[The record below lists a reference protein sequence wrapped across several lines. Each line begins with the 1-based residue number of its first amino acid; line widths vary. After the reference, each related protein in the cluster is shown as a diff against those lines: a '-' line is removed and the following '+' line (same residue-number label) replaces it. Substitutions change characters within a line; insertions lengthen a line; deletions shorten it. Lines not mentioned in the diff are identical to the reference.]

1 MTYNNENAMMETK
14 KDFILPAMVEDDCIS
29 VDVSEDYEGLRLS
42 FPRVKIPG
50 GGSLQFEIPSDDP
63 ENPDYTKY
71 IEGVILYNHDTCAY
85 WPEGSEY
92 DDNVT
97 PLCSSVD
104 GKTGYGAPG
113 GICATCALNQYGS
126 VEKGKGKACKN
137 MRNLYILRSGEHMPM
152 LLSLPPTSL
161 RPYSDFITAAFATR
175 RRPIYSGVVQIGLK
189 RVDNGSNTY
198 SVATFRLVQRF
209 EGNDLL
215 QIKQYLIAAGID
227 AKHSNEDQIARFP
240 EWVRRYGDRIGNFGG
255 IDTDAVCRLSEAE
268 MREYISDVVSQCR
281 GHGGF
286 AFGSGNSIPDY
297 VPVEGYRTMVRILR
311 ELRGDDLRGAKYL

>member
-113 GICATCALNQYGS
+113 GVCATCALNQYGS

-215 QIKQYLIAAGID
+215 QIKQYADGFREQIKAMNQQRAMEAELGN
-227 AKHSNEDQIARFP
+227 NEPIC
-240 EWVRRYGDRIGNFGG
+240 
-255 IDTDAVCRLSEAE
+255 DAVDSSYHSTDDGEHFCKRLNQELENKGYITVSGKVSKKYFADRFYGGAE
-268 MREYISDVVSQCR
+268 LMKPQ
-281 GHGGF
+281 
-286 AFGSGNSIPDY
+286 PY
-297 VPVEGYRTMVRILR
+297 VLNERRV
-311 ELRGDDLRGAKYL
+311 A

>member
-1 MTYNNENAMMETK
+1 MTYNNENAMMETA
-14 KDFILPAMVEDDCIS
+14 KDFILPAMMENDCAAM
-29 VDVSEDYEGLRLS
+29 DVSEDYEGLRLS
-42 FPRVKIPG
+42 FPRVKIPA

-92 DDNVT
+92 DDTVT

-113 GICATCALNQYGS
+113 GVCATCALNQYGS

-137 MRNLYILRSGEHMPM
+137 MRNLYILRSGEYMPM

-161 RPYSDFITAAFATR
+161 RPYSDFVSTIFAAR
-175 RRPIYSGVVQIGLK
+175 RRPIYAGVVQIGLK

-198 SVATFRLVQRF
+198 SVATFRLLSRF
-209 EGNDLL
+209 EGEKLL
-215 QIKQYLIAAGID
+215 QIKQYADGFREQIKSMNQQRAMEAELGNGETICNAAGDGYQSTGDGEHFCITGGDID
-227 AKHSNEDQIARFP
+227 
-240 EWVRRYGDRIGNFGG
+240 GD
-255 IDTDAVCRLSEAE
+255 
-268 MREYISDVVSQCR
+268 
-281 GHGGF
+281 H
-286 AFGSGNSIPDY
+286 
-297 VPVEGYRTMVRILR
+297 
-311 ELRGDDLRGAKYL
+311 DDLPL

>member
-1 MTYNNENAMMETK
+1 MTMNNGNAMMETK
-14 KDFILPAMVEDDCIS
+14 KDFILPAMVEGDCS
-29 VDVSEDYEGLRLS
+29 AMDVSEDYEGLRLS

-104 GKTGYGAPG
+104 GKMGYGAPG
-113 GICATCALNQYGS
+113 GVCATCALNQYGS

-137 MRNLYILRSGEHMPM
+137 MRNLYILRSGEYMPM

-161 RPYSDFITAAFATR
+161 RPYSDFITTAFAAR
-175 RRPIYSGVVQIGLK
+175 RRPIYAGVVQIGLK

-209 EGNDLL
+209 EGEELL
-215 QIKQYLIAAGID
+215 QIKQYADGFREQIKAMNQQRAMD
-227 AKHSNEDQIARFP
+227 AELGNADAYSDVGTEFQSVEDGEHFVITGG
-240 EWVRRYGDRIGNFGG
+240 VDGDR
-255 IDTDAVCRLSEAE
+255 E
-268 MREYISDVVSQCR
+268 
-281 GHGGF
+281 
-286 AFGSGNSIPDY
+286 
-297 VPVEGYRTMVRILR
+297 
-311 ELRGDDLRGAKYL
+311 DLPA

>member
-1 MTYNNENAMMETK
+1 MFYIVMFCPFFFASISRHSLLSTPIGACFACSSKRSQKIRERL
-14 KDFILPAMVEDDCIS
+14 LPNLVI
-29 VDVSEDYEGLRLS
+29 DVAIYP
-42 FPRVKIPG
+42 FRVVVYAK
-50 GGSLQFEIPSDDP
+50 
-63 ENPDYTKY
+63 T

-113 GICATCALNQYGS
+113 GACAVCALNQYGS

-137 MRNLYILRSGEHMPM
+137 MRSLYILRSGEFMPL

-161 RPYSDFITAAFATR
+161 RPYSDFITTAFAAR

-198 SVATFRLVQRF
+198 SVATFRLLQKF
-209 EGNDLL
+209 DGEELL
-215 QIKQYLIAAGID
+215 QIKQYADGFREQIKAMNQQRALEAELGNSEAISD
-227 AKHSNEDQIARFP
+227 AVDHGYSSADDGEHFCITDNEALD
-240 EWVRRYGDRIGNFGG
+240 GDR
-255 IDTDAVCRLSEAE
+255 EAWP
-268 MREYISDVVSQCR
+268 
-281 GHGGF
+281 
-286 AFGSGNSIPDY
+286 A
-297 VPVEGYRTMVRILR
+297 
-311 ELRGDDLRGAKYL
+311 

>member
-113 GICATCALNQYGS
+113 GVCATCALNQYGS

-161 RPYSDFITAAFATR
+161 RPYSDFITAAFAAVRFTAVWCR
-175 RRPIYSGVVQIGLK
+175 SA
-189 RVDNGSNTY
+189 S
-198 SVATFRLVQRF
+198 SVWTTEATPTVWLPS
-209 EGNDLL
+209 
-215 QIKQYLIAAGID
+215 A
-227 AKHSNEDQIARFP
+227 
-240 EWVRRYGDRIGNFGG
+240 W
-255 IDTDAVCRLSEAE
+255 CR
-268 MREYISDVVSQCR
+268 
-281 GHGGF
+281 
-286 AFGSGNSIPDY
+286 
-297 VPVEGYRTMVRILR
+297 
-311 ELRGDDLRGAKYL
+311 DLRATTFCRSNSMRTVSVSRSKP

>member
-1 MTYNNENAMMETK
+1 MTYNNENAIMETK

-198 SVATFRLVQRF
+198 SVATFRLVQRC
-209 EGNDLL
+209 
-215 QIKQYLIAAGID
+215 
-227 AKHSNEDQIARFP
+227 SEDIRQ
-240 EWVRRYGDRIGNFGG
+240 D
-255 IDTDAVCRLSEAE
+255 
-268 MREYISDVVSQCR
+268 Q
-281 GHGGF
+281 GH
-286 AFGSGNSIPDY
+286 
-297 VPVEGYRTMVRILR
+297 
-311 ELRGDDLRGAKYL
+311 

>member
-113 GICATCALNQYGS
+113 GVCATCALNQYGS

-137 MRNLYILRSGEHMPM
+137 MRNLYILRSGEHMPIDLQLNTVFSVLPFAVQDHAHLIGLRQFIPDGDKPDHIVPVM
-152 LLSLPPTSL
+152 VSTSCLLRYALVGGFHADNAILIARIIEDRPVISPDIPHGSPLLSRFLSVHRFSSAPSFLPFMPPRQICALHRSGGFPIPSHNPHKYRDAVL
-161 RPYSDFITAAFATR
+161 SAVSDFPCRCRAF
-175 RRPIYSGVVQIGLK
+175 S
-189 RVDNGSNTY
+189 
-198 SVATFRLVQRF
+198 
-209 EGNDLL
+209 
-215 QIKQYLIAAGID
+215 
-227 AKHSNEDQIARFP
+227 
-240 EWVRRYGDRIGNFGG
+240 
-255 IDTDAVCRLSEAE
+255 
-268 MREYISDVVSQCR
+268 
-281 GHGGF
+281 
-286 AFGSGNSIPDY
+286 
-297 VPVEGYRTMVRILR
+297 
-311 ELRGDDLRGAKYL
+311 

>member
-1 MTYNNENAMMETK
+1 MTNTMNAMMETK
-14 KDFILPAMVEDDCIS
+14 KDFILPAMVENDCAAM
-29 VDVSEDYEGLRLS
+29 DVSEDYEGLRLT

-104 GKTGYGAPG
+104 GKKGYGAPG

-137 MRNLYILRSGEHMPM
+137 MRNLYILRSGEYMPM

-161 RPYSDFITAAFATR
+161 RPYSDFVSATFAAR
-175 RRPIYSGVVQIGLK
+175 RRPIFAGVVQIVLK
-189 RVDNGSNTY
+189 RVDNGSNVY

-209 EGNDLL
+209 EGEELL
-215 QIKQYLIAAGID
+215 QIKQYADGFREQIKSMNQQRALDAELGNDEALCDAAGNGYQSTGDSEHFCITEDPID
-227 AKHSNEDQIARFP
+227 
-240 EWVRRYGDRIGNFGG
+240 GNA
-255 IDTDAVCRLSEAE
+255 DALP
-268 MREYISDVVSQCR
+268 M
-281 GHGGF
+281 
-286 AFGSGNSIPDY
+286 
-297 VPVEGYRTMVRILR
+297 
-311 ELRGDDLRGAKYL
+311 

>member
-137 MRNLYILRSGEHMPM
+137 MHRIYILLGGQAIPT
-152 LLSLPPTSL
+152 LLVLPPSSIAAWRNYIGKKIVVKGK
-161 RPYSDFITAAFATR
+161 RPYMVLTKVTLKKEKNEGGIAYSQAVFTKVADLTPVECAELKPMVDDFKAMTR
-175 RRPIYSGVVQIGLK
+175 
-189 RVDNGSNTY
+189 
-198 SVATFRLVQRF
+198 SVAMQSADTFV
-209 EGNDLL
+209 EG
-215 QIKQYLIAAGID
+215 AG
-227 AKHSNEDQIARFP
+227 Q
-240 EWVRRYGDRIGNFGG
+240 
-255 IDTDAVCRLSEAE
+255 
-268 MREYISDVVSQCR
+268 
-281 GHGGF
+281 GGF
-286 AFGSGNSIPDY
+286 EEID
-297 VPVEGYRTMVRILR
+297 
-311 ELRGDDLRGAKYL
+311 GDENPFA

>member
-113 GICATCALNQYGS
+113 GVCATCALNQYGS

-209 EGNDLL
+209 EGND
-215 QIKQYLIAAGID
+215 QSHESTACNG
-227 AKHSNEDQIARFP
+227 SRARQQ
-240 EWVRRYGDRIGNFGG
+240 R
-255 IDTDAVCRLSEAE
+255 A
-268 MREYISDVVSQCR
+268 
-281 GHGGF
+281 
-286 AFGSGNSIPDY
+286 
-297 VPVEGYRTMVRILR
+297 
-311 ELRGDDLRGAKYL
+311 DLRCGGQQLSLDR

>member
-97 PLCSSVD
+97 PLC
-104 GKTGYGAPG
+104 
-113 GICATCALNQYGS
+113 
-126 VEKGKGKACKN
+126 
-137 MRNLYILRSGEHMPM
+137 
-152 LLSLPPTSL
+152 
-161 RPYSDFITAAFATR
+161 
-175 RRPIYSGVVQIGLK
+175 
-189 RVDNGSNTY
+189 
-198 SVATFRLVQRF
+198 
-209 EGNDLL
+209 
-215 QIKQYLIAAGID
+215 
-227 AKHSNEDQIARFP
+227 
-240 EWVRRYGDRIGNFGG
+240 
-255 IDTDAVCRLSEAE
+255 
-268 MREYISDVVSQCR
+268 
-281 GHGGF
+281 
-286 AFGSGNSIPDY
+286 
-297 VPVEGYRTMVRILR
+297 
-311 ELRGDDLRGAKYL
+311 

>member
-1 MTYNNENAMMETK
+1 M
-14 KDFILPAMVEDDCIS
+14 
-29 VDVSEDYEGLRLS
+29 
-42 FPRVKIPG
+42 
-50 GGSLQFEIPSDDP
+50 
-63 ENPDYTKY
+63 
-71 IEGVILYNHDTCAY
+71 ILYNHDTCAY

-215 QIKQYLIAAGID
+215 QIKQYADGFR
-227 AKHSNEDQIARFP
+227 EQIKAMNQQR
-240 EWVRRYGDRIGNFGG
+240 
-255 IDTDAVCRLSEAE
+255 AMEAE
-268 MREYISDVVSQCR
+268 LGNNEPICDTVDSSYHSTDDGEHFCITEAPIDSD
-281 GHGGF
+281 H
-286 AFGSGNSIPDY
+286 
-297 VPVEGYRTMVRILR
+297 E
-311 ELRGDDLRGAKYL
+311 DLPL

>member
-14 KDFILPAMVEDDCIS
+14 QGFVMPAMMETDCSGI
-29 VDVSEDYEGLRLS
+29 DVSEDYEGLRLS

-104 GKTGYGAPG
+104 GKKGYGAPG
-113 GICATCALNQYGS
+113 GVCATCALNQYGS

-137 MRNLYILRSGEHMPM
+137 MRNLYILRSGEFMPM

-161 RPYSDFITAAFATR
+161 KPYSDFITTAFAAR
-175 RRPIYSGVVQIGLK
+175 RRPIYAGVVQIGLK

-209 EGNDLL
+209 EGEELL
-215 QIKQYLIAAGID
+215 QIKQYADGFR
-227 AKHSNEDQIARFP
+227 EQIKSLNQQRAV
-240 EWVRRYGDRIGNFGG
+240 EAELGNGET
-255 IDTDAVCRLSEAE
+255 ICDAVG
-268 MREYISDVVSQCR
+268 D
-281 GHGGF
+281 
-286 AFGSGNSIPDY
+286 
-297 VPVEGYRTMVRILR
+297 GYQST
-311 ELRGDDLRGAKYL
+311 GDGEHFCITGTAIDGDHEDLPM

>member
-113 GICATCALNQYGS
+113 GVCATCALNQYGS

-215 QIKQYLIAAGID
+215 QIKQYADGFREQIKAMNQQRAMEAELGN
-227 AKHSNEDQIARFP
+227 NEPIC
-240 EWVRRYGDRIGNFGG
+240 
-255 IDTDAVCRLSEAE
+255 DAVDSS
-268 MREYISDVVSQCR
+268 Y
-281 GHGGF
+281 
-286 AFGSGNSIPDY
+286 GNHCADY
-297 VPVEGYRTMVRILR
+297 
-311 ELRGDDLRGAKYL
+311 

>member
-1 MTYNNENAMMETK
+1 MMETQK
-14 KDFILPAMVEDDCIS
+14 EFILPAMVDNDCAAM
-29 VDVSEDYEGLRLS
+29 DVSEDYEGLRLT

-50 GGSLQFEIPSDDP
+50 GGNLQFEIPSDDP

-104 GKTGYGAPG
+104 GKKGYGAPG

-137 MRNLYILRSGEHMPM
+137 MRNLYILRSGEYMPM

-161 RPYSDFITAAFATR
+161 RPYSDFVSATFAAR
-175 RRPIYSGVVQIGLK
+175 RRPIFAGVVQIGLK

-209 EGNDLL
+209 EGEKLL
-215 QIKQYLIAAGID
+215 QIKQYADGFREQIKNMNLQRAA
-227 AKHSNEDQIARFP
+227 
-240 EWVRRYGDRIGNFGG
+240 
-255 IDTDAVCRLSEAE
+255 EAE
-268 MREYISDVVSQCR
+268 LGNGEPICDAIDSGYQSTDDGEHFCISESPID
-281 GHGGF
+281 
-286 AFGSGNSIPDY
+286 GNHDALP
-297 VPVEGYRTMVRILR
+297 M
-311 ELRGDDLRGAKYL
+311 

>member
-104 GKTGYGAPG
+104 GKTGYGALG
-113 GICATCALNQYGS
+113 GVCATCALNQYGS

-215 QIKQYLIAAGID
+215 QIKQYADGFREQIKAMNQQRAMEAELGN
-227 AKHSNEDQIARFP
+227 NEPIC
-240 EWVRRYGDRIGNFGG
+240 
-255 IDTDAVCRLSEAE
+255 DAVDSSYHSTDDGEHFCITEAP
-268 MREYISDVVSQCR
+268 ID
-281 GHGGF
+281 
-286 AFGSGNSIPDY
+286 
-297 VPVEGYRTMVRILR
+297 
-311 ELRGDDLRGAKYL
+311 GDHEDLPM

>member
-1 MTYNNENAMMETK
+1 MTNNTMMETREK
-14 KDFILPAMVEDDCIS
+14 FVLPAMVESDCVS

-50 GGSLQFEIPSDDP
+50 GGNLQFEIPSDDP

-104 GKTGYGAPG
+104 GKIGYGAPG
-113 GICATCALNQYGS
+113 GVCATCALNQYGT

-137 MRNLYILRSGEHMPM
+137 MRNLYILRSGEYMPI

-161 RPYSDFITAAFATR
+161 RPYADFITTAFAAR
-175 RRPIYSGVVQIGLK
+175 RRPVYAGVVQIGLK
-189 RVDNGSNTY
+189 RVDNGSNVY

-209 EGNDLL
+209 EGEELL
-215 QIKQYLIAAGID
+215 QIKQYADGFR
-227 AKHSNEDQIARFP
+227 EQIKGMNQQRA
-240 EWVRRYGDRIGNFGG
+240 
-255 IDTDAVCRLSEAE
+255 TDAEL
-268 MREYISDVVSQCR
+268 
-281 GHGGF
+281 
-286 AFGSGNSIPDY
+286 GSGEPIDSADGN
-297 VPVEGYRTMVRILR
+297 GYRST
-311 ELRGDDLRGAKYL
+311 GDDAHFCITGGDIDGDHDDLPM

>member
-113 GICATCALNQYGS
+113 GVCATCALNQYGS

-137 MRNLYILRSGEHMPM
+137 IRRLYIMMNNRPDIY
-152 LLSLPPTSL
+152 LLTVPPTSIKDVNKAL
-161 RPYSDFITAAFATR
+161 KKIMGQQHIPYSRMIVTFKLNVVENADKIKYSKVTLEKTGLLPEALYKTTAELRKAMKQS
-175 RRPIYSGVVQIGLK
+175 YE
-189 RVDNGSNTY
+189 
-198 SVATFRLVQRF
+198 SVAITTDDYK
-209 EGNDLL
+209 E
-215 QIKQYLIAAGID
+215 AAPME
-227 AKHSNEDQIARFP
+227 ATP
-240 EWVRRYGDRIGNFGG
+240 EVGPDGFMQTGDIQDG
-255 IDTDAVCRLSEAE
+255 
-268 MREYISDVVSQCR
+268 
-281 GHGGF
+281 
-286 AFGSGNSIPDY
+286 
-297 VPVEGYRTMVRILR
+297 
-311 ELRGDDLRGAKYL
+311 ELPFD